1 MTAEPLPVA
10 EVLAAYDAQV
20 RRSNAPDEP
29 GARVEAAGGVVRTL
43 APTGA
48 GSSRVTWSGLDAAT
62 ADGVI
67 AAQLAFFAARGEPFE
82 WKLFDYDQPADLGAR
97 LAAAGLVPDDT
108 ELVMAAP
115 ADQVAA
121 LAGGALTGGALAGG
135 ALAGETGPDGLRVEQ
150 VPGPAGIELLMDVAE
165 QAFGEAKPEQR
176 QALLAMQAAWPDAI
190 VAVVAFAG
198 DRPVSAARAEF
209 LPDRDFA
216 GLWGGGTLPGWRGRG
231 LYRALVGLRARLA
244 AARGYRYLQVDALP
258 TSQPI
263 LARLGFTA
271 LAQTTPY
278 TWEPGGNEWSS

>member
-1 MTAEPLPVA
+1 MTSEPLTSEPLPIA
-10 EVLAAYDAQV
+10 EVRAAYDAQV
-20 RRSNAPDEP
+20 RRSTAPDEP

-43 APTGA
+43 APAGA
-48 GSSRVTWSGLDAAT
+48 GPSRVNWSGLDAGT

-67 AAQLAFFAARGEPFE
+67 AAQRAFFAARGEPFE

-97 LAAAGLVPDDT
+97 LAAAGLVPDET
-108 ELVMAAP
+108 ELVMVAP
-115 ADQVAA
+115 AARAAA
-121 LAGGALTGGALAGG
+121 LAGGALTAGAR
-135 ALAGETGPDGLRVEQ
+135 PDGVRVEQ
-150 VPGPAGIELLMDVAE
+150 VPGPAGIELLMEVAE
-165 QAFGEAKPEQR
+165 QAFGAAEPGLR
-176 QALLAMQAAWPDAI
+176 RTLLATQAAWPDTV

-198 DRPVSAARAEF
+198 NRPVSAARAEF
-209 LPDRDFA
+209 LPGRDFA
-216 GLWGGGTLPGWRGRG
+216 GLWGGGTVADWRGRG